1 MSKTGM
7 VHLVGAGPGDPDL
20 LTVRALNLIQAAD
33 VVVYDRL
40 VGQRILDLIPS
51 GTMRVFVGKESGY
64 HIMPQHEIN
73 ELLLSLAKAGR
84 KVVRLKGGDPYIFG
98 RGAEEAMELARAGIA
113 FETVPGVSA
122 ASGIGA
128 QLGVPLTHRGLAT
141 SVRFV
146 TGHLKEDGDLQLDW
160 RSLADPACT
169 LVIYM
174 GLTAAPQISAE
185 LMKAGLDGATPVAL
199 VENGTTADERH
210 HFTTLKDFPQAIKQ
224 FAFVP
229 PTLIV
234 IGRVVSLAALL
245 GKEEEDTAAVAAEG
259 HG

>member
-1 MSKTGM
+1 MSKPGM
-7 VHLVGAGPGDPDL
+7 VYLVGAGPGDPDL
-20 LTVRALNLIQAAD
+20 LTVRAHKLIQAAD

-40 VGQRILDLIPS
+40 VGQRILDLVPS

-84 KVVRLKGGDPYIFG
+84 TVVRLKGGDPYIFG
-98 RGAEEAMELARAGIA
+98 RGAEEALELVRAGIA
-113 FETVPGVSA
+113 FEAVPGVSA

-128 QLGVPLTHRGLAT
+128 ELGIPLTHRGLAT

-160 RSLADPACT
+160 RSLADPSCT

-174 GLTAAPQISAE
+174 GLTAASRISAE
-185 LMKAGLDGATPVAL
+185 LIQAGLAASTPAAL
-199 VENGTTADERH
+199 IENGTLPQERH
-210 HFTTLKDFPQAIKQ
+210 HFTTLQDLPEAVRRYG
-224 FAFVP
+224 FVP
-229 PTLIV
+229 PTLILV
-234 IGRVVSLAALL
+234 GRVVSLAALL
-245 GKEEEDTAAVAAEG
+245 GQEEDSVEIAAG
-259 HG
+259 SHG